1 MILSY
6 GFCYVQNIDVL
17 FSAKTD
23 INKEYFIAR
32 KDENIYNYN
41 SV

>member
-17 FSAKTD
+17 FCMKTG
-23 INKEYFIAR
+23 IYREYFIAR
-32 KDENIYNYN
+32 KDKNIYNYN